1 MLLLQALVE
10 GVKKQSEAAV
20 RKAES
25 DEDVK
30 GAKLTVKRRHW
41 SIPYNLLT
49 AHGCVRGEEGYVGFQ
64 AGSTVGGEGRVGIYG
79 ALSHWC

>member
-30 GAKLTVKRRHW
+30 GAKLTVKRRH
-41 SIPYNLLT
+41 
-49 AHGCVRGEEGYVGFQ
+49 
-64 AGSTVGGEGRVGIYG
+64 
-79 ALSHWC
+79 